1 MPARINHAT
10 ALALA
15 PAFRPV
21 PKLLPTPGG
30 AGA

>member
-10 ALALA
+10 VLA